1 MESIGRSCPKA
12 AGRTTR
18 TYQMVSDFQ
27 DNVRIVPAVWAKWQT
42 VQIKVG
48 PLILRYHN
56 HLDCSINNADWSPEE
71 ERLLF
76 EMQE

>member
-1 MESIGRSCPKA
+1 
-12 AGRTTR
+12 
-18 TYQMVSDFQ
+18 MVADFQ
-27 DNVRIVPAVWAKWQT
+27 DDGRGVPAVRAKWQT
-42 VQIKVG
+42 VQIKVE
-48 PLILRYHN
+48 PILLRYHN

>member
-1 MESIGRSCPKA
+1 
-12 AGRTTR
+12 
-18 TYQMVSDFQ
+18 MVADFQ
-27 DNVRIVPAVWAKWQT
+27 DDVRGVPAIWTKRQA
-42 VQIKVG
+42 VQIKVEP
-48 PLILRYHN
+48 PLLRYHN